1 MNAFLFDHIDEA
13 RRKTKNLPKGAP
25 IDIYQDV
32 DFSLN
37 VFPKVT
43 DISVAVQ
50 KDDSR
55 RTSKGQSSPTPS
67 VQTEG
72 NRVHQLSRGG

>member
-1 MNAFLFDHIDEA
+1 MSFRFGQY
-13 RRKTKNLPKGAP
+13 NLPKGAP

-55 RTSKGQSSPTPS
+55 RTSKGQSSPIGRFLVLRLAS
-67 VQTEG
+67 
-72 NRVHQLSRGG
+72 SM